1 MFIWIVLFCAVL
13 GSVFRIAEDHF
24 DRPKSRDRNRDINRE
39 DREFMEWIMEEAD
52 DDEY

>member
-1 MFIWIVLFCAVL
+1 MFIWIVLFCAIL

-24 DRPKSRDRNRDINRE
+24 DRPNGRDHHCNIDRE
-39 DREFMEWIMEEAD
+39 DREFMEWITEEAD